1 MKDKVIKIGVS
12 CVVAVIFFGIG
23 WFGGKFARQWWRKW
37 KEKNTRVIRIRP
49 ERAEIYDRN
58 GKLLVGN
65 RDKYTVGNNRRR
77 YAAGDGKFAAGLLG
91 FTEFQHGIEVGKSGV
106 ERMIDR
112 KQVPGN
118 PVYVSIDDSIQKRV
132 ENWMEE
138 LGKTGKFEYMYTI
151 CLNSQ
156 GELAATAQRPVLD
169 INERQKVE
177 GGTCLFPAVY
187 VIPVPDEFMKLL
199 GSSTEA
205 KPEEKAKFNFHR
217 KLGVFSP
224 EARGRVRSLNAPETA
239 EYAQTA
245 TAFNF
250 LLAYIGAAEKKPI
263 PPLQIFSSGRQ
274 PAIEL
279 KDKIGWFA
287 VNVSG
292 NKVIALG
299 KAREHSGSWLYFLLC
314 LESQNTEIFPAVISK
329 IRNF

>member
-1 MKDKVIKIGVS
+1 MPVFSCKEVVDKYAGVTELKLGEAVMLGGFKVQPMEVPHS
-12 CVVAVIFFGIG
+12 CQCYAYLI
-23 WFGGKFARQWWRKW
+23 QH
-37 KEKNTRVIRIRP
+37 E
-49 ERAEIYDRN
+49 EI
-58 GKLLVGN
+58 GKLLFVTDCV
-65 RDKYTVGNNRRR
+65 R
-77 YAAGDGKFAAGLLG
+77 
-91 FTEFQHGIEVGKSGV
+91 
-106 ERMIDR
+106 
-112 KQVPGN
+112 
-118 PVYVSIDDSIQKRV
+118 
-132 ENWMEE
+132 
-138 LGKTGKFEYMYTI
+138 
-151 CLNSQ
+151 
-156 GELAATAQRPVLD
+156 
-169 INERQKVE
+169 
-177 GGTCLFPAVY
+177 
-187 VIPVPDEFMKLL
+187 
-199 GSSTEA
+199 
-205 KPEEKAKFNFHR
+205 FNFHR

-224 EARGRVRSLNAPETA
+224 EARGRVRNLNAPETA